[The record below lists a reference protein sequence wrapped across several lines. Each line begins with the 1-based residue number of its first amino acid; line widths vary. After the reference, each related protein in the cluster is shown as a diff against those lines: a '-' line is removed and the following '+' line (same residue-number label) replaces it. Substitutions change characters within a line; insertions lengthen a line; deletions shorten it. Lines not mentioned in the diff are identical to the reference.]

1 MEILSCSRRD
11 HPDHRVRFPRQRVSG
26 RGWGALHFLRALF
39 GKWRG
44 FQMTIG
50 KKLYLGFGAILA
62 ILLLLFIVNSFAVFR
77 ERSARNDS
85 KTALESMAAIE
96 SVRYQ
101 IMLNRLNLNNFLLSG
116 DPRDEERVTK
126 GLTDIADM
134 LKRGESQTSSD
145 SVRTSLIQVEGTEQ
159 NWADNFAKPLLA
171 KRHQVDSG
179 DATVSDLQIFYL
191 QKDPGS
197 WLLKSSQILDQTA
210 QEISKA
216 ASETS
221 KSVDRASSVGFIVTT
236 LGTLLAVFLGG
247 FVAFYTAK
255 SISQPLTHLIT
266 VAREIGDSGDL
277 DQNIDIHRND
287 EIGALATTFNN
298 MVAYLKEMAGVS
310 MAVAEGDLTVEVV
323 PRSKRDTLG
332 NAFLRMSH
340 GLQELVRTTRDSA
353 GQVSAGSNQVAGAAD
368 ESAKVSVQASSAIEE
383 VTSTMHEMS
392 INVQNVVKNTQV
404 QASSVAET
412 SASIEQM
419 VASIQR
425 VADTAKILLDICHR
439 SRVEV
444 ETGISA
450 MEKTTDGLNRT
461 NASIQSSSEII
472 GVLGKRVD
480 NIGKIVEV
488 IDDLAEQTN
497 LLALNAAIEAARAG
511 EHGLGF
517 AVVADEVRKLA
528 EKSTQST
535 KEIAELIQG
544 IQEEARQ
551 AVDNMTKST
560 NMVQEGL
567 LLGLDLNKAF
577 GKISN
582 VVTEVYKF
590 AQEIGAATNEQS
602 NGSSQIAKATT
613 RLTEITQEINS
624 SVEEQ
629 ASGAQGVVR
638 AMEKMREMVQ
648 QSTSSSTELAATAE
662 QMSKLSRVLLESMN
676 RFRIER
682 KSSEHKPSWNERD
695 ESEAGSLS
703 EDSYDSDLVRA

>member
-1 MEILSCSRRD
+1 MS
-11 HPDHRVRFPRQRVSG
+11 
-26 RGWGALHFLRALF
+26 
-39 GKWRG
+39 
-44 FQMTIG
+44 IG
-50 KKLYLGFGAILA
+50 KKLYMGFGLILVF
-62 ILLLLFIVNSFAVFR
+62 LSVLFIVNIIAGFK
-77 ERSARNDS
+77 ERSARADA
-85 KTALESMAAIE
+85 TAALESVRTVE

-101 IMLNRLNLNNFLLSG
+101 IMLNRLNMNNFLLSG
-116 DPRDEERVTK
+116 DPRDEEKVNK
-126 GLTDIADM
+126 GLTDIVD
-134 LKRGESQTSSD
+134 LIKRGESQANSEA
-145 SVRTSLIQVEGTEQ
+145 VRTALIQVESTEAS
-159 NWADNFAKPLLA
+159 WADNFAKPLMA

-191 QKDPGS
+191 QKDPAS
-197 WLLKSSQILDQTA
+197 WLTKSSSVLDQSNT
-210 QEISKA
+210 EIDKFRE
-216 ASETS
+216 ETS
-221 KSVDRASSVGFIVTT
+221 ASASRMSTFSTWVTT
-236 LGTLLAVFLGG
+236 FGTFLAVLAGSLIA
-247 FVAFYTAK
+247 VYTAR
-255 SISQPLTHLIT
+255 SITEPLTHLIT

-412 SASIEQM
+412 SASIDQM
-419 VASIQR
+419 VTSIQR
-425 VADTAKILLDICHR
+425 VADTAKVLLDIANR
-439 SRVEV
+439 SREEV
-444 ETGISA
+444 VTGIQT

-461 NASIQSSSEII
+461 NQAIQSSAEII
-472 GVLGKRVD
+472 NILGHRAD
-480 NIGKIVEV
+480 DIGKIIEV

-535 KEIAELIQG
+535 KEIADLIQS
-544 IQEEARQ
+544 IQREARQ
-551 AVDNMTKST
+551 AVENMERST
-560 NMVQEGL
+560 RIVEEGL
-567 LLGLDLNKAF
+567 SLGNDLGSALH
-577 GKISN
+577 KISN

-590 AQEIGAATNEQS
+590 SQEIGAATNEQS
-602 NGSSQIAKATT
+602 VGSAQIAKATS

-624 SVEEQ
+624 AVEEQ
-629 ASGAQGVVR
+629 ASGAQAVVR
-638 AMEKMREMVQ
+638 AMDKMRELVQ
-648 QSTSSSTELAATAE
+648 QSASSSTELSAAAE
-662 QMSKLSRVLLESMN
+662 QMLKLSRNLLDSMDRFVLDRTAPAHFHRGDSPRQRRGSESRRDQELEYAEVTRS
-676 RFRIER
+676 
-682 KSSEHKPSWNERD
+682 
-695 ESEAGSLS
+695 
-703 EDSYDSDLVRA
+703 

>member
-1 MEILSCSRRD
+1 
-11 HPDHRVRFPRQRVSG
+11 
-26 RGWGALHFLRALF
+26 
-39 GKWRG
+39 
-44 FQMTIG
+44 
-50 KKLYLGFGAILA
+50 
-62 ILLLLFIVNSFAVFR
+62 
-77 ERSARNDS
+77 
-85 KTALESMAAIE
+85 
-96 SVRYQ
+96 
-101 IMLNRLNLNNFLLSG
+101 MLNRLNMNNFLLSG
-116 DPRDEERVTK
+116 DPRDEEKINK
-126 GLTDIADM
+126 GLTDIVD
-134 LKRGESQTSSD
+134 LIKRGESQGGSEA
-145 SVRTSLIQVEGTEQ
+145 VRTALIQVESTEAS
-159 NWADNFAKPLLA
+159 WADNFAKPLLA

-191 QKDPGS
+191 QKDPAS
-197 WLLKSSQILDQTA
+197 WLTKSSSVLDQSNTGINKFL
-210 QEISKA
+210 E
-216 ASETS
+216 ETS
-221 KSVDRASSVGFIVTT
+221 VSASRMSTFSTWVTT
-236 LGTLLAVFLGG
+236 FGTFLAVLAGALIA
-247 FVAFYTAK
+247 VYTAR
-255 SISQPLTHLIT
+255 SITEPLTHLIT

-412 SASIEQM
+412 SASIDQM
-419 VASIQR
+419 VTSIQR
-425 VADTAKILLDICHR
+425 VADTAKVLLDIANR
-439 SRVEV
+439 SREEV
-444 ETGISA
+444 VTGIQT

-461 NASIQSSSEII
+461 NQAIQSSAEII
-472 GVLGKRVD
+472 NILGHRAD
-480 NIGKIVEV
+480 DIGKIIEV

-535 KEIAELIQG
+535 KEIADLIQS
-544 IQEEARQ
+544 IQREARQ
-551 AVDNMTKST
+551 AVENMERST
-560 NMVQEGL
+560 RIVEEGL
-567 LLGLDLNKAF
+567 SLGNDLGSALH
-577 GKISN
+577 KISN

-590 AQEIGAATNEQS
+590 SQEIGAATNEQS
-602 NGSSQIAKATT
+602 VGSAQIAKATS

-624 SVEEQ
+624 AVEEQ
-629 ASGAQGVVR
+629 ASGAQAVVR
-638 AMEKMREMVQ
+638 AMDKMRELVQ
-648 QSTSSSTELAATAE
+648 QSASSSTELSAAAE
-662 QMSKLSRVLLESMN
+662 QMLKLSRNLLDSMDRFVLDRTAPAQSHRGDPHRQRRGTES
-676 RFRIER
+676 R
-682 KSSEHKPSWNERD
+682 RD
-695 ESEAGSLS
+695 QEFEYAEVTRS
-703 EDSYDSDLVRA
+703 

>member
-1 MEILSCSRRD
+1 
-11 HPDHRVRFPRQRVSG
+11 
-26 RGWGALHFLRALF
+26 
-39 GKWRG
+39 
-44 FQMTIG
+44 MTIG
-50 KKLYLGFGAILA
+50 KKLYMGFGLILVF
-62 ILLLLFIVNSFAVFR
+62 LSVLFIVNIIAGIK
-77 ERSARNDS
+77 ERSARADAKAAFDS
-85 KTALESMAAIE
+85 KSIVE

-101 IMLNRLNLNNFLLSG
+101 IMLNRLNMNNFLLSG
-116 DPRDEERVTK
+116 DPRDEEKVTK
-126 GLTDIADM
+126 GLVDIVD
-134 LKRGESQTSSD
+134 LIKHGESQSTND
-145 SVRTSLIQVEGTEQ
+145 SVRTALIQVESTEAS
-159 NWADNFAKPLLA
+159 WADNFAKPLIA

-191 QKDPGS
+191 QKDPAS
-197 WLLKSSQILDQTA
+197 WLTKSSLVLDQSNT
-210 QEISKA
+210 EISKFLDETRDS
-216 ASETS
+216 ASRMSTFS
-221 KSVDRASSVGFIVTT
+221 FWVTT
-236 LGTLLAVFLGG
+236 FGTFLAVLAGG
-247 FVAFYTAK
+247 LIAVYTAR
-255 SISQPLTHLIT
+255 SITEPLTHLIT

-340 GLQELVRTTRDSA
+340 GLQELVRSTRDSA

-412 SASIEQM
+412 SASIDQM
-419 VASIQR
+419 VTSIQR
-425 VADTAKILLDICHR
+425 VADTAKVLLDIANR
-439 SRVEV
+439 SREEV
-444 ETGISA
+444 VTGIQT

-461 NASIQSSSEII
+461 NQAIQSSAEII
-472 GVLGKRVD
+472 NILGHRAD
-480 NIGKIVEV
+480 DIGKIIEV

-535 KEIAELIQG
+535 KEIADLIQS
-544 IQEEARQ
+544 IQREARQ
-551 AVDNMTKST
+551 AVENMERST
-560 NMVQEGL
+560 RIVEEGL
-567 LLGLDLNKAF
+567 SLGNDLGSALH
-577 GKISN
+577 KISN

-590 AQEIGAATNEQS
+590 SQEIGAATNEQS
-602 NGSSQIAKATT
+602 VGSAQIAKATS

-624 SVEEQ
+624 AVEEQ
-629 ASGAQGVVR
+629 ASGAQAVVR
-638 AMEKMREMVQ
+638 AMDKMRELVQ
-648 QSTSSSTELAATAE
+648 QSASGSTELSAAAE
-662 QMSKLSRVLLESMN
+662 QMLKLSRNLLDSMDRFVLDRTAPAHFHRGDSPRHRRGSESHREQDLEYAEVTRS
-676 RFRIER
+676 
-682 KSSEHKPSWNERD
+682 
-695 ESEAGSLS
+695 
-703 EDSYDSDLVRA
+703 